1 LKIIVGENDPDDI
14 KFTIMDPNTRML
26 IHINIEDFDNDMAVF
41 QMLRGGNIADMALRR
56 AELAKFEV
64 LPEMIDT

>member
-1 LKIIVGENDPDDI
+1 
-14 KFTIMDPNTRML
+14 MDPNTRML
-26 IHINIEDFDNDMAVF
+26 IHVNIEDYENDMAVF